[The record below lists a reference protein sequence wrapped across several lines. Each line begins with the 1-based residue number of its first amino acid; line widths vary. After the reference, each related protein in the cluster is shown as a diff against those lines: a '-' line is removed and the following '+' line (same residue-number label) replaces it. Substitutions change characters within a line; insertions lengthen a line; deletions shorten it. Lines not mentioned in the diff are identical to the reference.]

1 MALYM
6 LTDHRAERARAR
18 TAQFRLLGAVV
29 AVTALSMFGPLS
41 SNLSGTYRTVA
52 VGVED
57 ALFHSHSLQ

>member
-1 MALYM
+1 MAMYT
-6 LTDHRAERARAR
+6 LTDHREARARAR
-18 TAQFRLLGAVV
+18 AAHFRLLGAVV

-41 SNLSGTYRTVA
+41 SNLGGTYRTVA